1 MPKEIP
7 LVFLNNMQLL
17 FKKNYVGPHENNAH
31 GDQRQAIFLPY
42 PQIPYHLIFV
52 GRLRRIHHFRRISLK
67 ILSLRS
73 YCSSYR
79 IILNISPGLIDI
91 YKHIL
96 GALYSGGLYSG
107 DLYPEGIL
115 CQCLHIKTSKSI
127 IISTIMKYRYYR
139 QNRYFFELKSSLF
152 FF

>member
-107 DLYPEGIL
+107 GGLYPEGIL
-115 CQCLHIKTSKSI
+115 CQCTSIKTSKFI
-127 IISTIMKYRYYR
+127 VIYR
-139 QNRYFFELKSSLF
+139 QCRQKRCFFRPK
-152 FF
+152 